1 MEMNILHCISMLYMA
16 SSCHCYISLTVALL
30 DPAFA
35 SSLPKHV
42 MHFPASTY
50 FFLPCLF
57 PSVLITCSS
66 IDKPQCIF
74 QGSAQNIVPP
84 SAFSSPLWINCT
96 TSSSISSTAFST
108 EVSYRPDSVLNIGNR
123 AKSKS
128 LL

>member
-84 SAFSSPLWINCT
+84 QCLLQPTLDKLHHLF
-96 TSSSISSTAFST
+96 ISSTAFST
-108 EVSYRPDSVLNIGNR
+108 EVSYRPGSVLNIGNR